1 MKGCLK
7 YSSSAAVEET
17 RRKPPVS
24 FHGQD
29 EEPIVDRCL
38 PECAETEKSR
48 ALEPVG
54 THVLARHSLCST
66 TLRLHSEDWVEA

>member
-7 YSSSAAVEET
+7 CLSSSTIEET
-17 RRKPPVS
+17 TTKPPVS

-38 PECAETEKSR
+38 PECAGRESSR
-48 ALEPVG
+48 ALEDVG
-54 THVLARHSLCST
+54 THVLALQYHIALS
-66 TLRLHSEDWVEA
+66 LHSEDWVEA